1 MAQYF
6 DNIDLK
12 SEIRQIRV
20 VIFDQ
25 KFVFNS
31 DNGVFCKD
39 KLDYGTRLLL
49 ESLPLNEI
57 SGKVLDVGCGYGP
70 IGIILSKVTKSE
82 VVMCDINKRA
92 LHLARMNAKENRVEV
107 DIRESNCYSNID
119 DTFDVI
125 ITNPPIRAGKEIV
138 YDIVMNAR
146 LYMNNNAKL
155 FLVINKDQGAKSLM
169 RDLKEYYEVQVLK
182 KSKGFFT
189 IMCNKR

>member
-1 MAQYF
+1 
-6 DNIDLK
+6 
-12 SEIRQIRV
+12 
-20 VIFDQ
+20 
-25 KFVFNS
+25 
-31 DNGVFCKD
+31 
-39 KLDYGTRLLL
+39 
-49 ESLPLNEI
+49 
-57 SGKVLDVGCGYGP
+57 
-70 IGIILSKVTKSE
+70 
-82 VVMCDINKRA
+82 MCDINKRA